1 MQLFE
6 TIDRAKRMH
15 SLIKREATGDP
26 QRFADRLHLCR
37 RQFFNV
43 LSELK
48 DLGAEIR
55 YDRNRCTYFYTN
67 DFDFQVIINL
77 SPLNE
82 KESKQVFGGFFSQKI
97 LQVQSYC
104 TCVTDICNVI
114 KRMVHNSGDRTLIL

>member
-1 MQLFE
+1 MFDTLNKVVTMQLFE

-15 SLIKREATGDP
+15 GLIKREATGDP

-67 DFDFQVIINL
+67 DVDFQVIINT

-82 KESKQVFGGFFSQKI
+82 KESKQVFGGFFLRKF
-97 LQVQSYC
+97 C
-104 TCVTDICNVI
+104 ECNLVAPA
-114 KRMVHNSGDRTLIL
+114 